1 MVVFVNCRANSVTWN
16 PHKMMS
22 VPLQCSALLVR
33 EEVRLSSFKWMSS
46 SHTIDVH
53 FCFIGLIINTPHF
66 MSWQG
71 LMQNCNQMHACYLFQ
86 QDKHYDLSY
95 DTGDKALQ
103 CGRHVDIFKL
113 WLMWRA
119 KVICSLVHIF
129 VPFFYFHLLPKLIY
143 RNLCGVQ
150 KILCKTVNC
159 LLFKCWVFKLITLL
173 LHLLWFLFLTYF
185 SNIICIHYACTLQ
198 MCQDAYINAN
208 FAHFASD
215 YSAEKFLSLLYTVV
229 QMPSI

>member
-1 MVVFVNCRANSVTWN
+1 MSLACFHHRRANSVTWN

-33 EEVRLSSFKWMSS
+33 EEVSSP
-46 SHTIDVH
+46 
-53 FCFIGLIINTPHF
+53 PHPHGVTQPGVCVV
-66 MSWQG
+66 SPPDSVCPQG

-119 KVICSLVHIF
+119 KVVREELLRFRHKSVGKERM
-129 VPFFYFHLLPKLIY
+129 FFLNYKQHVLSSAGHH
-143 RNLCGVQ
+143 RVRG
-150 KILCKTVNC
+150 
-159 LLFKCWVFKLITLL
+159 
-173 LHLLWFLFLTYF
+173 
-185 SNIICIHYACTLQ
+185 
-198 MCQDAYINAN
+198 
-208 FAHFASD
+208 SD
-215 YSAEKFLSLLYTVV
+215 
-229 QMPSI
+229 

>member
-1 MVVFVNCRANSVTWN
+1 MVSAKTDVHCAVPPSSPTRANSVTWN

-33 EEVRLSSFKWMSS
+33 EEVCNSSQIPVLIELHFTQPQPLSGFNWNRCELMPPA
-46 SHTIDVH
+46 
-53 FCFIGLIINTPHF
+53 L
-66 MSWQG
+66 QG

-119 KVICSLVHIF
+119 KVSCCSTLKPIF
-129 VPFFYFHLLPKLIY
+129 SPLKPTLIH
-143 RNLCGVQ
+143 G
-150 KILCKTVNC
+150 KSD
-159 LLFKCWVFKLITLL
+159 
-173 LHLLWFLFLTYF
+173 F
-185 SNIICIHYACTLQ
+185 SN
-198 MCQDAYINAN
+198 
-208 FAHFASD
+208 
-215 YSAEKFLSLLYTVV
+215 
-229 QMPSI
+229 

>member
-1 MVVFVNCRANSVTWN
+1 MTAAVNDARRLFVLTLRANSVTWN

-33 EEVRLSSFKWMSS
+33 EEVPHILTQKANVYFFGGGPPRLTVNPLNEIS
-46 SHTIDVH
+46 
-53 FCFIGLIINTPHF
+53 
-66 MSWQG
+66 QG

-119 KVICSLVHIF
+119 KVRRGSLGN
-129 VPFFYFHLLPKLIY
+129 
-143 RNLCGVQ
+143 RLC
-150 KILCKTVNC
+150 C
-159 LLFKCWVFKLITLL
+159 
-173 LHLLWFLFLTYF
+173 
-185 SNIICIHYACTLQ
+185 
-198 MCQDAYINAN
+198 
-208 FAHFASD
+208 
-215 YSAEKFLSLLYTVV
+215 
-229 QMPSI
+229 

>member
-1 MVVFVNCRANSVTWN
+1 MAVILTLRANSVTWN

-33 EEVRLSSFKWMSS
+33 EEVCDILNQKLNIYFLGGHPVNLDPLNEIS
-46 SHTIDVH
+46 
-53 FCFIGLIINTPHF
+53 
-66 MSWQG
+66 QG

-119 KVICSLVHIF
+119 KVRRG
-129 VPFFYFHLLPKLIY
+129 LLGN
-143 RNLCGVQ
+143 R
-150 KILCKTVNC
+150 
-159 LLFKCWVFKLITLL
+159 
-173 LHLLWFLFLTYF
+173 
-185 SNIICIHYACTLQ
+185 
-198 MCQDAYINAN
+198 
-208 FAHFASD
+208 
-215 YSAEKFLSLLYTVV
+215 LYG
-229 QMPSI
+229 

>member
-1 MVVFVNCRANSVTWN
+1 MMHDGCVFVNCRANSVTWN

-33 EEVRLSSFKWMSS
+33 EEVGHIPSNSTQNPVQCTCPFLFSRGNPWLVVSAVS
-46 SHTIDVH
+46 I
-53 FCFIGLIINTPHF
+53 LNLTPR
-66 MSWQG
+66 QG

-119 KVICSLVHIF
+119 KVGKSQRENLLSALVF
-129 VPFFYFHLLPKLIY
+129 CEGF
-143 RNLCGVQ
+143 CGG
-150 KILCKTVNC
+150 K
-159 LLFKCWVFKLITLL
+159 
-173 LHLLWFLFLTYF
+173 HP
-185 SNIICIHYACTLQ
+185 
-198 MCQDAYINAN
+198 
-208 FAHFASD
+208 
-215 YSAEKFLSLLYTVV
+215 LSVR
-229 QMPSI
+229 